1 MEAEYCL
8 LSFLADL
15 MLVFR
20 GGIVKQVMMLKDSS
34 RFGTSVIF
42 FNSVFVCVY
51 FFFKFSCRCTTF
63 KVEV

>member
-42 FNSVFVCVY
+42 
-51 FFFKFSCRCTTF
+51 
-63 KVEV
+63 